1 MAEEKD
7 QPGATFDDQP
17 LPDVYPEPH
26 TENSAVLNG
35 EAEEDTSAVTTEES
49 TKDQSVKSSPNLLE
63 MLKAAESRRALQDQD
78 MAKAEPSET
87 ETEEMVTEGR
97 KTDMVSKDTST
108 LSD

>member
-49 TKDQSVKSSPNLLE
+49 TKEKSSPNLLE